1 MRAARILSGVCLT
14 AAVLTAACA
23 SGTSSRLEG
32 RRPDLITQGEIVES
46 GASNALEAIERLR
59 PLFLR
64 PRGAT
69 SIRDGTVA
77 NPPQVFVDGLELGGP
92 EVLRD
97 IPASSIIE
105 IRYEPNRDGE
115 TRLGSGPYGG
125 VIHIRT
131 GRAG

>member
-1 MRAARILSGVCLT
+1 MRAARILSGACLT
-14 AAVLTAACA
+14 VAVLSAACA

-32 RRPDLITQGEIVES
+32 RRP
-46 GASNALEAIERLR
+46 
-59 PLFLR
+59 
-64 PRGAT
+64 
-69 SIRDGTVA
+69 
-77 NPPQVFVDGLELGGP
+77 
-92 EVLRD
+92 
-97 IPASSIIE
+97 ASSITE